1 MLVRLAIHG
10 NIDPVSMHTPKRTG
24 LVGNNLTATVTK
36 QLGLQS
42 QCACCS
48 CACCY
53 TSVMLCACILPA
65 EHGLL
70 YTKALKHLQQTTGSN
85 LGSSFN
91 SGLPSLRCSPG
102 SDWPGMIVILVASN
116 GCMWFCRQKRLAKQ
130 AQVVERSA
138 LSVPNDTTN
147 ADSASLNDTAWETV
161 TKRGNKGGKGGGAS
175 KSSATSAQAA
185 TGEPS
190 CPGTVKLS
198 YTSHYAYTLT
208 TPSPPSE

>member
-1 MLVRLAIHG
+1 MLLRLHS
-10 NIDPVSMHTPKRTG
+10 NVDPVSMHTPKRTG
-24 LVGNNLTATVTK
+24 LFWSNLTASVTK

-42 QCACCS
+42 RCACCS

-65 EHGLL
+65 GHGLL
-70 YTKALKHLQQTTGSN
+70 HTKALKQLQQTTGSN
-85 LGSSFN
+85 LGSRFN
-91 SGLPSLRCSPG
+91 SGQPSLHCSPG
-102 SDWPGMIVILVASN
+102 SDWPGVNVILVAAN

-130 AQVVERSA
+130 AQMVERSA
-138 LSVPNDTTN
+138 LSASNDNTN

-161 TKRGNKGGKGGGAS
+161 TKRGNKGGKGAGAS
-175 KSSATSAQAA
+175 KSSATSAQAPA
-185 TGEPS
+185 ASGEPF

-208 TPSPPSE
+208 TPSPPS